1 MSRPACATVYDPML
15 EKPLGLMG
23 LGLTD
28 LNQAAKSGD
37 PTLLREAER
46 EVLEGL
52 LQALGASCAQG
63 RLNASRYLAVY
74 GAENRLGGLFPALPF
89 HLEVLP
95 DAPLPPFNLTLRRSP
110 WPLFQ
115 FGRRLEGWR
124 VKQVPGGVRLSPRQ
138 D

>member
-1 MSRPACATVYDPML
+1 MSRPACATPYNPLL
-15 EKPLGLMG
+15 EKPLGLMDIG
-23 LGLTD
+23 ITD

-37 PTLLREAER
+37 PMLLREAER

-52 LQALGASCAQG
+52 IQALGASGVQG
-63 RLNASRYLAVY
+63 RLNASRYQAVY
-74 GAENRLGGLFPALPF
+74 RAENRLGGLFPALPY

-95 DAPLPPFNLTLRRSP
+95 DAPLPPFWLTLRRSP

-124 VKQVPGGVRLSPRQ
+124 IQQVPGGVRLSTREN
-138 D
+138 